1 MMFEPRP
8 NPDRPTGWGAAIL
21 ASTGICSLAGTLAGV
36 VWGGIG
42 GRLAMRLLFLTSDER
57 VRGVVTDSGFE
68 IGSISLGTVFLVV
81 FSAIG
86 GAFLGAVGGPL
97 RMVTA
102 GPTWLVALGAG
113 IANAAFFGALLVAP
127 DGVDFN
133 VLDPLWLAVALFVL
147 LPGSWAATVV
157 VLADRMA
164 RPGVVFADLPAHIGD
179 RRFGLVGWVVI
190 AVLTTVGVTLLIGDI
205 RTLTTS

>member
-1 MMFEPRP
+1 MSEPTP
-8 NPDRPTGWGAAIL
+8 NPDRPAGWGAAIL
-21 ASTGICSLAGTLAGV
+21 ASAGICSLAGTLAGV

-68 IGSISLGTVFLVV
+68 IGTISLGTVFLVL

-86 GAFLGAVGGPL
+86 GGFLGAFGGPL

-113 IANAAFFGALLVAP
+113 IANAAFLGALLVAP

-133 VLDPLWLAVALFVL
+133 VLDPLWLAVTLFVL

-157 VLADRMA
+157 VLADRLA
-164 RPGVVFADLPAHIGD
+164 RPGVVFADLPTHIGD

-190 AVLTTVGVTLLIGDI
+190 AVLTTVGVALLIGDI

>member
-1 MMFEPRP
+1 
-8 NPDRPTGWGAAIL
+8 
-21 ASTGICSLAGTLAGV
+21 
-36 VWGGIG
+36 
-42 GRLAMRLLFLTSDER
+42 
-57 VRGVVTDSGFE
+57 
-68 IGSISLGTVFLVV
+68 
-81 FSAIG
+81 
-86 GAFLGAVGGPL
+86 
-97 RMVTA
+97 MVTA

-133 VLDPLWLAVALFVL
+133 VLDPLWLAVGLFVL

-190 AVLTTVGVTLLIGDI
+190 AVLTTVGVALLIGDI